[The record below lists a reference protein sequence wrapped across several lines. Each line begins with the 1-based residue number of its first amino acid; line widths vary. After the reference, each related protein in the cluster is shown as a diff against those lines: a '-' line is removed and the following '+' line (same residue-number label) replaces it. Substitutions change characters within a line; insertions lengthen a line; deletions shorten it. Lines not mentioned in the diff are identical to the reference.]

1 MFSASTYMKTAPTA
15 ASIDTW
21 RIMGSLSISHLDK
34 TEGHIILRCQ
44 FAIPPNITLHERK
57 SLSSQVTIFVWSYT
71 LFFPFFFFPFAM
83 IRGEMSTCLFS
94 CLCGN
99 DRDNNNIAREATGCS
114 WNFTKRCNGHS
125 SYNYCMSKVELYTS
139 YSGKASWKK
148 KLSVCEFKRSVLF
161 CQ

>member
-34 TEGHIILRCQ
+34 TEGHIILRYQ

-57 SLSSQVTIFVWSYT
+57 KSFVPSYNIRVK
-71 LFFPFFFFPFAM
+71 LHFVFSVFFFPFAM

-114 WNFTKRCNGHS
+114 
-125 SYNYCMSKVELYTS
+125 
-139 YSGKASWKK
+139 
-148 KLSVCEFKRSVLF
+148 
-161 CQ
+161 